1 MKKKLIHNAEENLTL
16 SVMLLPSVIAL
27 AVFAVYPIG
36 WMLKYMFFE
45 ADMVFDPI
53 WIGGDNFTRLL
64 KDPDFWKSVS
74 NTFIYAVGK
83 LALTIPL
90 SLGLAIILNGKIKGK
105 NFLRASIFM
114 PTVMSAAIMSLVF
127 YFIFNSYNGIINQ
140 LLIRHDIISA
150 PIEWL
155 GSGLAMFTTVIVATW
170 GAIGNYMIYFL
181 AGLQGIPA
189 EIYESARIDGANK
202 WEEIKSITLPM
213 LAPVFQVVMML
224 AVIGALKDYENILV
238 LTGGGPNGATEVMYL
253 YAYKFFFPL
262 SEAGGSTMQFGYGAA
277 VSFVVSII
285 VGIITAI
292 YYVSSNKMNDVN

>member
-1 MKKKLIHNAEENLTL
+1 MANPEENITL
-16 SVMLLPSVIAL
+16 SIMLLPSIIAL
-27 AVFAVYPIG
+27 AIFAVYPIV

-53 WIGGDNFTRLL
+53 WIGGDNFVRLL
-64 KDPDFWKSVS
+64 KDPDFWKSVT
-74 NTFIYAVGK
+74 NTFVYAIGK

-90 SLGLAIILNGKIKGK
+90 SLGLAIILNGKIRGK
-105 NFLRASIFM
+105 NFFRASIFM

-127 YFIFNSYNGIINQ
+127 YFIFNSYNGIVNQ
-140 LLIRHDIISA
+140 LLMRYNLISA

-155 GSGLAMFTTVIVATW
+155 GSKHAMLTTVIVATW

-181 AGLQGIPA
+181 AGLQSISS
-189 EIYESARIDGANK
+189 EIYESAKIDGANK
-202 WEEIKSITLPM
+202 WEEIKYITLPM
-213 LAPVFQVVMML
+213 LVPVFQVVMML

-253 YAYKFFFPL
+253 YAYKLFFPL
-262 SEAGGSTMQFGYGAA
+262 AEAGGSTMQFGYGAA

-285 VGIITAI
+285 IGIITAI
-292 YYVSSNKMNDVN
+292 YYVSSNKANDIY